1 MAPKIPST
9 VPGPLDRVASVSF
22 SPEIEDTPTQEIS
35 NFDFESGE
43 FESSEDYERAEAL
56 ESAAAPPERE
66 FQQIRT
72 GDRQEL
78 QRIASQVSMARGL
91 TRTDSRG
98 LTRKD
103 TYADVGLDDP
113 ALNPASR
120 EFDAYKFARV
130 MMRLAT
136 EKGIAQRK
144 AGFVFRNLRVTGT
157 GNSLQY
163 QHTVSSVLTMPL
175 RLGELFQTGKEKVI
189 LNQFDGVVKA
199 GELLVV
205 LGRPGSGCSTFL
217 KAIAGETHGLKIDPK
232 AVIHYDGMMP
242 LLSAGS

>member
-1 MAPKIPST
+1 MASEIPST
-9 VPGPLDRVASVSF
+9 GPGPLDRVASVSF
-22 SPEIEDTPTQEIS
+22 SPEIEDTPSQEVT

-43 FESSEDYERAEAL
+43 FENAEDYERADVL
-56 ESAAAPPERE
+56 ESPSSPRDRE

-78 QRIASQVSMARGL
+78 QRIASQVSMGRSL
-91 TRTDSRG
+91 SRTDSRH
-98 LTRKD
+98 LSRRD
-103 TYADVGLDDP
+103 TYADVGLDDL

-130 MMRLAT
+130 MMRLAA

-144 AGFVFRNLRVTGT
+144 AGFVFRNLKVTGT
-157 GNSLQY
+157 GNSLQF
-163 QHTVSSVLTMPL
+163 QHTVSSVWGMPL
-175 RLGELFQTGKEKVI
+175 RLGELFQKGREKVI

-199 GELLVV
+199 GELLIV

-217 KAIAGETHGLKIDPK
+217 KAMTGETHGLKIDP
-232 AVIHYDGMMP
+232 ASVIHYDGMVPP
-242 LLSAGS
+242 LPAAS